1 MTTLSKALCWAFA
14 MLFVAVGLRLGL
26 MDRKAATTLLIILP
40 ILAVLSLRGR
50 SCCAGEAA

>member
-1 MTTLSKALCWAFA
+1 MTILSKALCWAFA

-50 SCCAGEAA
+50 NCCAGEAA